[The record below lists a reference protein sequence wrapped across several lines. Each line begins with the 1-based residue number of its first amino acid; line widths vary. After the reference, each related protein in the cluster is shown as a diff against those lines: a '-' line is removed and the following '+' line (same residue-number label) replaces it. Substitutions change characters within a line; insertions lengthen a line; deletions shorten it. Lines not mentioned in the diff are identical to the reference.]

1 MEAPSSS
8 DTGNMRA
15 RKLRKGTFSCLECKR
30 RKRRCEFQ
38 PLSAECNSCRRRGL
52 PCLSQGREPE
62 IGQQKVTERVN
73 HIEDLV
79 TLLLQK
85 RRHQGGRLK
94 DTAAAAAELGSAV
107 ACPRSPRGT
116 SISITTYLR
125 SVLPPPAES
134 ALILSH
140 TKSSHMPHKILWP
153 DTSPSPRDEGFPP
166 ASAHPVLYGR
176 KFMELALCLQ
186 DAQDTS
192 GSAARYVEIV
202 SRHISSLDVHMQST
216 EGIETLMLE
225 AIYYVNDNKPK
236 AAWLKCRRALSIA
249 QLMVIEHPG
258 WEIDQILARLVYGDR
273 IMSLEL
279 GLPYFGVSGS
289 ISVASDENPSS
300 RLEFAHSVL
309 GCRIIERNLRYE
321 QGNTLPVYDEEAR
334 GMDNTMRSEINFLP
348 AGWWSIKPSLRDLAD
363 NEVMSETAKI
373 STQLNHYWFLMQI
386 HMPFII
392 TQLRSPEP
400 PEKNPYSGAVIAT
413 ACRQVL
419 SRFIVMR
426 SYHDGYIY
434 RGTDSKAT
442 SAAIMLL
449 MTHIQAHRYK
459 YGNDI
464 QHLRPQDIDL
474 VREML
479 KLVDLLYKSE
489 NRGLKI
495 KKLLK
500 IEADAAIGGLY
511 MLVEGT
517 DEGLPFL
524 IPYIGH
530 LSLVKVL
537 SPHQESQFPWIE
549 GLIPF
554 EPNASYNQLEGAL
567 LLQEV
572 DSLLEDQGA
581 IL

>member
-1 MEAPSSS
+1 MEVPSSGDPGS
-8 DTGNMRA
+8 TRA

-62 IGQQKVTERVN
+62 IGQQKVAERVN

-85 RRHQGGRLK
+85 KRLQGGRLT
-94 DTAAAAAELGSAV
+94 DTAAAAELGSAV

-125 SVLPPPAES
+125 SVLPPPSES

-140 TKSSHMPHKILWP
+140 TKSSHMPYRILWP
-153 DTSPSPRDEGFPP
+153 ETSSSPRDEGFPP
-166 ASAHPVLYGR
+166 AEAHPVWYGR

-186 DAQDTS
+186 DAQDSS

-202 SRHISSLDVHMQST
+202 SRHISSLDIHMQSA

-249 QLMVIEHPG
+249 QLMVIEQPG
-258 WEIDQILARLVYGDR
+258 WEINQIFARLVYGDR

-279 GLPYFGVSGS
+279 GLPYFGVSRS
-289 ISVASDENPSS
+289 ISVAADENPSS
-300 RLEFAHSVL
+300 RLEYAHCVL
-309 GCRIIERNLRYE
+309 GCRIIERNLRFE
-321 QGNTLPVYDEEAR
+321 QGNSLPIYDEEAR
-334 GMDNTMRSEINFLP
+334 QMDNTMRTEINHLP
-348 AGWWSIKPSLRDLAD
+348 AGWWSFNSHLRKLTDD
-363 NEVMSETAKI
+363 DMMSETAKI

-392 TQLRSPEP
+392 TQLRSIEP
-400 PEKNPYSGAVIAT
+400 SEKNPYSGAVIAT

-419 SRFIVMR
+419 SRFVVMR
-426 SYHDGYIY
+426 NYHDGDVY
-434 RGTDSKAT
+434 RGTDSKAI
-442 SAAIMLL
+442 SAATMLL
-449 MTHIQAHRYK
+449 LTHIQAHRYHS
-459 YGNDI
+459 GNDI

-474 VREML
+474 VSEML
-479 KLVDLLYKSE
+479 RLVDLLYRSE
-489 NRGLKI
+489 TRGFKI
-495 KKLLK
+495 KKLLE
-500 IEADAAIGGLY
+500 IEADAAIGGHY
-511 MLVEGT
+511 MLVEGS

-530 LSLVKVL
+530 LGLVKVP
-537 SPHQESQFPWIE
+537 SPHQGSQFTWLE
-549 GLIPF
+549 DMIPF
-554 EPNASYNQLEGAL
+554 EPDASYPPFEGDL

-572 DSLLEDQGA
+572 DSLLEGQGA

>member
-1 MEAPSSS
+1 MEVPSSS
-8 DTGNMRA
+8 DAGSTRA

-38 PLSAECNSCRRRGL
+38 PLSAECNSCQRRGL

-62 IGQQKVTERVN
+62 MGQQKVTERVN

-85 RRHQGGRLK
+85 RRLRGGRST
-94 DTAAAAAELGSAV
+94 DTATAAELGSAV

-125 SVLPPPAES
+125 SVLPPPSES

-140 TKSSHMPHKILWP
+140 TKSSHMPYKILWP
-153 DTSPSPRDEGFPP
+153 DSSSSPRDEGLPP
-166 ASAHPVLYGR
+166 DAARPVWYGR

-186 DAQDTS
+186 DAQDPS

-202 SRHISSLDVHMQST
+202 SRHISSLDVHMQSA

-249 QLMVIEHPG
+249 QLMVLEHPG
-258 WEIDQILARLVYGDR
+258 GEINQILARLVYGDR

-289 ISVASDENPSS
+289 ISMASDENPSS
-300 RLEFAHSVL
+300 RLEYAHSVL
-309 GCRIIERNLRYE
+309 GCRLIERNMRFE
-321 QGNTLPVYDEEAR
+321 QGNALPVYDQEAR
-334 GMDNTMRSEINFLP
+334 EMDNTMRAEINYLP
-348 AGWWSIKPSLRDLAD
+348 AGWWSIKSSLRDLAD
-363 NEVMSETAKI
+363 ENMVYETARI

-392 TQLRSPEP
+392 TQLRSAEP
-400 PEKNPYSGAVIAT
+400 SEKNPYSGAVIAT

-419 SRFIVMR
+419 SRFVVMR
-426 SYHDGYIY
+426 NYHDGDVY
-434 RGTDSKAT
+434 RGTDSKAI

-449 MTHIQAHRYK
+449 LTHIQAHRYSC
-459 YGNDI
+459 GNDI

-474 VREML
+474 VTEMQ
-479 KLVDLLYKSE
+479 KLVDSLYRSE
-489 NRGLKI
+489 ARGLKI
-495 KKLLK
+495 KKLLE
-500 IEADAAIGGLY
+500 IEADAAVGGHY
-511 MLVEGT
+511 MLVEGS

-530 LSLVKVL
+530 LSLVKVP
-537 SPHQESQFPWIE
+537 SPHQGSQFPWME
-549 GLIPF
+549 DMIPF
-554 EPNASYNQLEGAL
+554 EPNALYTQLEGDL
-567 LLQEV
+567 LLEEV
-572 DSLLEDQGA
+572 DSLLEGQGA